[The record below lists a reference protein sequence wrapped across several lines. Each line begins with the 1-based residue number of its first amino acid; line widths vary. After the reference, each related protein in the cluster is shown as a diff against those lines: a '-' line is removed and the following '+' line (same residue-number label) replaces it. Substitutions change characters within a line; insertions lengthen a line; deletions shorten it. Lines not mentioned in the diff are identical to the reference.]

1 MNYVYVN
8 RGRHLYEC
16 LIICLRKNTSE
27 IRLDLVRLDLVFVT
41 LINLFMKTFAN
52 QQDNNLPLD
61 CAFGSF
67 TYVCCE
73 NCMSIFSAFVLNLSK
88 SGSILF
94 RSMPNENCLFSSTSF
109 LLVGDKSLVH
119 ELAAV
124 ELHVNATY

>member
-1 MNYVYVN
+1 M
-8 RGRHLYEC
+8 
-16 LIICLRKNTSE
+16 LIICLRKSTSE
-27 IRLDLVRLDLVFVT
+27 IRLDFFRLGLVFFT
-41 LINLFMKTFAN
+41 LINLFMKTFVN
-52 QQDNNLPLD
+52 QKDNNLPLG
-61 CAFGSF
+61 CAFGPF

-94 RSMPNENCLFSSTSF
+94 RSMPNENCLLSSTSF

-124 ELHVNATY
+124 KLHVNATY